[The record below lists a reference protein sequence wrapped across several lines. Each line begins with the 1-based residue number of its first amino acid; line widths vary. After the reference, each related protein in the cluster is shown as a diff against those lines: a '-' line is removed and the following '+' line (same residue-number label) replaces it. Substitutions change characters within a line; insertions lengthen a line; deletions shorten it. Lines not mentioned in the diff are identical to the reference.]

1 VAGTIAGR
9 RPFTGEIL
17 DQEEAAQVMATRQ
30 ADTARLVRV
39 LEREGWTAKITKSG
53 WRLLH
58 PGGET
63 MCLHRSGG
71 SDVRAQRNTLAAIR
85 RVRAERSLPSP
96 AATSDPQPA

>member
-1 VAGTIAGR
+1 
-9 RPFTGEIL
+9 
-17 DQEEAAQVMATRQ
+17 MATRR
-30 ADTARLVRV
+30 ADTARIVRD

-71 SDVRAQRNTLAAIR
+71 SDIRAKRNSQAAIR
-85 RVRAERSLPSP
+85 RANAQVMSL
-96 AATSDPQPA
+96 TDPGLAGN